1 MGVRNVGAAVAR
13 IEDPRLITGGGSYV
27 DDLVLPHMLHAAFVR
42 SADAHALIRNIDCSA
57 ARASAGVVAVFTA
70 DDLGELGSTPMA
82 QTVPSPQIR
91 QAPTW
96 RPLASQE
103 VCHVGEAIA
112 VVVADSRAAAEDAVA
127 LVAVETEAIDAVVD
141 LKGALAADAP
151 KAHAGTSN
159 NLVASLSGRFGD
171 AKAVFAGAPHIFREQ
186 LLLHRGGCHSMECRG
201 LVASWS
207 QGQLTLWSSTQSP
220 YLVRRG
226 LARHLGLD
234 EQDVRLIAP
243 DVGGGFGPKAVF
255 YPEEIVLPLVSR
267 LLNKPVKWIEDR
279 REHFI
284 STTQQRGQLWDVEV
298 AANEEGRL
306 LAVRGRC
313 LHDNGAYVPYG
324 LILPAST
331 IASFP
336 GPYALEALDIT
347 LDVVM
352 TNIVPTTP
360 VRGAGRP
367 NAAFVLERL
376 ADRVAHELKLEPAEV
391 RRRSFVRKDQFP
403 YKTGMMARDGTAIAY
418 DSGDYH
424 ACLDAA
430 VRRFDIGD
438 FRRRQTQA
446 RAEGRY
452 LGVGIASYVED
463 TGLAPFEGATVR
475 VQPSGRIVIETGAA
489 SQGQG
494 HATIFAQIT
503 SDLLGVKP
511 DDITVRSADTGAFP
525 LGIGTIASRVA
536 VTGGSSVFLAATG
549 VRQKAIK
556 VAAEM
561 LEAAEEDLVLEG
573 GKVHV
578 AGVPDMNVPLGA
590 IAARLSGVPGV
601 PMPRGVQPGL
611 SDTAYFE
618 ARQTTFA
625 NGTNIAE
632 VEVDLGTGA
641 MHIQRYVV
649 AHDCGTMIN
658 PMLVEGQIRGGVV
671 HGIGNALLEQMLYD
685 ESGQP
690 LTTNYGE
697 YLLPTAPEM
706 PRIEIVHLEVASPLN
721 PIGAKGVGEGGTIPA
736 TACVVAAVE
745 DALTPFGI
753 RLGQHPITPQIIL
766 GLIGKTQRSEHVSRT

>member
-1 MGVRNVGAAVAR
+1 MGVRNFGAAVTR
-13 IEDPRLITGGGSYV
+13 IEDPRLITGRGCYV
-27 DDLVLPHMLHAAFVR
+27 DDLVLPHMVHAAFVR
-42 SADAHALIRNIDCSA
+42 SSDAHALIRAIDCTA
-57 ARASAGVVAVFTA
+57 ARAVAGVIAVFTA
-70 DDLGELGSTPMA
+70 DDLGEVGSRPMA
-82 QTVPSPQIR
+82 QTVPSPQIQ

-96 RPLASQE
+96 QPLASRE
-103 VCHVGEAIA
+103 VCHVGEAVA

-127 LVAVETEAIDAVVD
+127 LVTIETEAIDAVVD
-141 LKGALAADAP
+141 WKTALSPNAP
-151 KAHAGTSN
+151 KVHAGAGN
-159 NLVASLSGRFGD
+159 NLVASLSGRFGN
-171 AKAVFAGAPHIFREQ
+171 AEAVFAAATHVFHEQ

-201 LVASWS
+201 LIASWS
-207 QGQLTLWSSTQSP
+207 QEQLTLWSSTQSP

-226 LARHLGLD
+226 LARHLGLE
-234 EQDVRLIAP
+234 EQDVRIIAP

-267 LLNKPVKWIEDR
+267 LLNRPVKWIEDR
-279 REHFI
+279 REHFVA
-284 STTQQRGQLWDVEV
+284 TTQQRGQLWDIDV
-298 AANEEGRL
+298 AANGEGRL

-331 IASFP
+331 LASFP

-376 ADRVAHELKLEPAEV
+376 ADRVARELKIDPANV

-403 YKTGMMARDGTAIAY
+403 YATGQIARDGTAIAY

-430 VRRFDIGD
+430 LSRFNIDD
-438 FRRRQTQA
+438 FRRRQAEA
-446 RAEGRY
+446 RAEGRH

-475 VQPSGRIVIETGAA
+475 VQPSGKIAIETGAA

-494 HATIFAQIT
+494 HATIFAQIAA
-503 SDLLGVKP
+503 DLLGVTL

-536 VTGGSSVFLAATG
+536 VTGGSSVFLAATA

-556 VAAEM
+556 VASEM

-573 GKVHV
+573 GKVQV
-578 AGVPDMNVPLGA
+578 AGVPAMNVSLAA
-590 IAARLSGVPGV
+590 IAARLSGVPGI

-625 NGTNIAE
+625 SGTNVAE

-641 MHIQRYVV
+641 VHVRRYVV
-649 AHDCGTMIN
+649 AHDCGRMIN
-658 PMLVEGQIRGGVV
+658 PMLVEGQIRGGVI

-685 ESGQP
+685 EIWTAADDQLRRVP
-690 LTTNYGE
+690 VTN
-697 YLLPTAPEM
+697 
-706 PRIEIVHLEVASPLN
+706 
-721 PIGAKGVGEGGTIPA
+721 
-736 TACVVAAVE
+736 
-745 DALTPFGI
+745 
-753 RLGQHPITPQIIL
+753 
-766 GLIGKTQRSEHVSRT
+766 RT